1 MSSRIVLDASAALE
15 AVLSGPSAMRILDV
29 LAEASIVLAPDLF
42 SSEVANS
49 LWKYVR
55 RGDVKAEEVIALYD
69 AAIHVVDELVAA
81 DGLAHEAL
89 TTAIDVDHPV
99 YDLFY
104 AIVARRNGCSVLT
117 LDRRLSRLLAR
128 LSIPRAEV

>member
-55 RGDVKAEEVIALYD
+55 RGDVKAEEV
-69 AAIHVVDELVAA
+69 
-81 DGLAHEAL
+81 
-89 TTAIDVDHPV
+89 
-99 YDLFY
+99 FY